1 MAIIS
6 GAGPFLAQH
15 FALGDFGLGVAFSS
29 LLFGCAIGSAIA
41 GRLSDRYGRRYVLLW
56 IAMLFALTSVAT
68 AIAWDFPSFLA
79 ARFIGGLAV
88 GGVSLVSPMYI
99 SEVAPAAVRGRLG
112 ALYQMSI
119 VTGILVSYCINYL
132 LHDIGPDSWR
142 WMFATGVIPS
152 VIFFG
157 LLLRAPETPRFLF
170 MAGRREEARAVMR
183 RLGDSQEEVSSAA
196 ASAPATKR
204 HAWREV
210 FQPGVRRAVF
220 VGFWLAIL
228 IHFSGINT
236 VIDYAPMIFQSAGWQ
251 LDAALLST
259 FVVGIANF
267 VFTLVSFW
275 TIDRYGRRPLYI
287 AGSLGMAVVLAA
299 TDHLRDSRAF
309 RRPAGPGPDPGLPRF
324 LRSCIG
330 PVFWTLVPEILPTH
344 VRGTAMTVPVLTQWV
359 ANAVVV
365 LLFPAALNRLGQ
377 APTFAILAAFS
388 LAQAL
393 FTWKFVPET
402 RNRTLEEI
410 EKFWSESRRS
420 RRAETRRSKWPR
432 DLLAMRRSAHST
444 PTASYWFAAC
454 STPSRSTCSA
464 ARRAPT
470 ACSTSIPSAGRTA
483 KAARCACRCG
493 IIPPTRSTA

>member
-1 MAIIS
+1 MNIRYVLFLACTAATGGLLFGFDVAIIS
-6 GAGPFLAQH
+6 GAGPFLARH
-15 FALGDFGLGVAFSS
+15 FALGDLGLGVAFSS
-29 LLFGCAIGSAIA
+29 LLFGCALGAAFA

-68 AIAWDFPSFLA
+68 AFAWDFTSFLV
-79 ARFIGGLAV
+79 ARFVGGLAV
-88 GGVSLVSPMYI
+88 GAVSLVSPMYVA
-99 SEVAPAAVRGRLG
+99 EVAPAPVRGRLG

-119 VTGILVSYCINYL
+119 VTGILVSYFINYG
-132 LHDIGPDSWR
+132 LHDIGPDNWR
-142 WMFATGVIPS
+142 WMFGTGVLPS

-170 MAGRREEARAVMR
+170 MAGRRDEARRVMER
-183 RLGDSQEEVSSAA
+183 IGDSPGEVSLAA
-196 ASAPATKR
+196 AELSAKTR
-204 HAWREV
+204 GSWREV
-210 FQPGVRRAVF
+210 LRPGVRRAVF

-259 FVVGIANF
+259 FVVGIVNF
-267 VFTLVSFW
+267 AFTLVSFW

-287 AGSLGMAVVLAA
+287 TGSLGMAAALAA
-299 TDHLRDSRAF
+299 LTISVLLGRFDGPLALVLILGYLAF
-309 RRPAGPGPDPGLPRF
+309 FA
-324 LRSCIG
+324 SCIG

-377 APTFAILAAFS
+377 APTFAILGAIS

-393 FTWKFVPET
+393 FTLKYVPET
-402 RNRTLEEI
+402 KNCTLEEI
-410 EKFWSESRRS
+410 ERHW
-420 RRAETRRSKWPR
+420 AETP
-432 DLLAMRRSAHST
+432 
-444 PTASYWFAAC
+444 
-454 STPSRSTCSA
+454 
-464 ARRAPT
+464 AR
-470 ACSTSIPSAGRTA
+470 
-483 KAARCACRCG
+483 
-493 IIPPTRSTA
+493 

>member
-1 MAIIS
+1 MNLRYVLFLACTAATGGLLFGFDVAIIS
-6 GAGPFLAQH
+6 GAGPFLARH
-15 FALGDFGLGVAFSS
+15 FELGDFGLGVAFSS

-56 IAMLFALTSVAT
+56 IAVLFALTSVVT

-99 SEVAPAAVRGRLG
+99 SEVAPASVRGRLG

-119 VTGILVSYCINYL
+119 VTGILASYCINYL
-132 LHDIGPDSWR
+132 LHDIGPDNWR
-142 WMFATGVIPS
+142 WMFGTGVIPS
-152 VIFFG
+152 VIFFA

-170 MAGRREEARAVMR
+170 MAERHDEARAVMH
-183 RLGDSQEEVSSAA
+183 RLGDSQYEVSSASA
-196 ASAPATKR
+196 AAATSSSR
-204 HAWREV
+204 SWREM

-236 VIDYAPMIFQSAGWQ
+236 VIDYAPAIFMSAGWE

-259 FVVGIANF
+259 FVVGVTNF
-267 VFTLVSFW
+267 VFTLVAFW

-287 AGSLGMAVVLAA
+287 AGSLGMAVMLAA
-299 TDHLRDSRAF
+299 LTIAVLLGHF
-309 RRPAGPGPDPGLPRF
+309 RGPVVLILILGYLIF
-324 LRSCIG
+324 FCSCIG
-330 PVFWTLVPEILPTH
+330 PVFWTLVPEILPTRI
-344 VRGTAMTVPVLTQWV
+344 RGTAMIVPVLTQWV

-365 LLFPAALNRLGQ
+365 LLFPAALHRLGQ
-377 APTFAILAAFS
+377 APTFAILGAFS

-402 RNRTLEEI
+402 KNRTLEEI
-410 EKFWSESRRS
+410 EKFW
-420 RRAETRRSKWPR
+420 AETPAPARA
-432 DLLAMRRSAHST
+432 L
-444 PTASYWFAAC
+444 
-454 STPSRSTCSA
+454 PSE
-464 ARRAPT
+464 
-470 ACSTSIPSAGRTA
+470 
-483 KAARCACRCG
+483 
-493 IIPPTRSTA
+493 TRS